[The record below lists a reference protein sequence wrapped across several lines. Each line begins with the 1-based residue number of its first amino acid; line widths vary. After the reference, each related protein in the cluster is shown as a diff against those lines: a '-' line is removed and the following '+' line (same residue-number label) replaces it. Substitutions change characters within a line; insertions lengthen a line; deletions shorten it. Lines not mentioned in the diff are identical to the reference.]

1 MTGVKEARQQA
12 FRRWVEYDNKAN
24 ELDDGVFKLEL
35 VMNKAYA
42 GIKVD
47 TEIYQSYEFFGQ
59 LWFDW
64 YNEYFREVDNHVRS
78 LGFKI
83 SYYPTTSLG
92 FDATK
97 SESSTYHDF
106 WIREAINV
114 DRFFVDTKSSS
125 GVFHRFMML
134 EDAMVTFGV
143 IDKLD
148 ENGYLE
154 LTALI
159 DKCIN
164 YLDNVVSEKIPRY
177 VELLKYMVE
186 KRDNARRSCDEYIRI
201 KMKENRQDS
210 VRDGRELNVN
220 NKRS

>member
-12 FRRWVEYDNKAN
+12 FKRWVEYDNKAN
-24 ELDDGVFKLEL
+24 DLEDRVFKLEL
-35 VMNKAYA
+35 AMNKAYM

-47 TEIYQSYEFFGQ
+47 TEVYQSYELLGR

-92 FDATK
+92 FNATK
-97 SESSTYHDF
+97 SELSTYHDF
-106 WIREAINV
+106 WIRESINV
-114 DRFFVDTKSSS
+114 DRFFVSTKSSS
-125 GVFHRFMML
+125 GTFHLFMML
-134 EDAMVTFGV
+134 EEALVKFGV

-148 ENGYLE
+148 ENGYVR
-154 LTALI
+154 LTDLI
-159 DKCIN
+159 GRCIE

-177 VELLKYMVE
+177 VELLKYVE
-186 KRDNARRSCDEYIRI
+186 DMRNDARRSCDEYIHSKIR
-201 KMKENRQDS
+201 ENRRDS
-210 VRDGRELNVN
+210 FKDGR
-220 NKRS
+220 

>member
-1 MTGVKEARQQA
+1 MIGVKEARQQA

-24 ELDDGVFKLEL
+24 ELEDRVFKLEL
-35 VMNKAYA
+35 AMNKAYA

-47 TEIYQSYEFFGQ
+47 TEMYQSYEFFGQ

-64 YNEYFREVDNHVRS
+64 YNEYFREVD
-78 LGFKI
+78 KI
-83 SYYPTTSLG
+83 SYYPTTSLD

-106 WIREAINV
+106 WTREAITV

-134 EDAMVTFGV
+134 EDAMVAFGV

>member
-1 MTGVKEARQQA
+1 MSNVKEARQQA
-12 FRRWVEYDNKAN
+12 FKRWVEYDNKAN
-24 ELDDGVFKLEL
+24 DLEDRVFKLEL
-35 VMNKAYA
+35 AMNKAYM

-47 TEIYQSYEFFGQ
+47 TEMYQSYELLGR

-83 SYYPTTSLG
+83 SYYTTTSLD

-134 EDAMVTFGV
+134 EDAMVKFGV

>member
-24 ELDDGVFKLEL
+24 ELGDRVFKLEL
-35 VMNKAYA
+35 AMNKAYA

-47 TEIYQSYEFFGQ
+47 TKMYQLYEFFGQ

-83 SYYPTTSLG
+83 SYYPATSLD

>member
-1 MTGVKEARQQA
+1 MTGVKEARQQS
-12 FRRWVEYDNKAN
+12 FKRWVEYDNKAN
-24 ELDDGVFKLEL
+24 ELEDRVFKLEL
-35 VMNKAYA
+35 AMNKAYA

-47 TEIYQSYEFFGQ
+47 TEIYQSYEFFGR

-83 SYYPTTSLG
+83 SYCPTTSLD
-92 FDATK
+92 FNATK
-97 SESSTYHDF
+97 SELSTYHDF

-114 DRFFVDTKSSS
+114 DRFFIDTKSSS

-134 EDAMVTFGV
+134 EDAMVKFGV
-143 IDKLD
+143 VDKLD

-154 LTALI
+154 LTSI
-159 DKCIN
+159 INKCID
-164 YLDNVVSEKIPRY
+164 YLDGVVSERIPKY
-177 VELLKYMVE
+177 IELLKYVEE
-186 KRDNARRSCDEYIRI
+186 KRDDARRSCDEYIRI

>member
-1 MTGVKEARQQA
+1 M
-12 FRRWVEYDNKAN
+12 D
-24 ELDDGVFKLEL
+24 
-35 VMNKAYA
+35 
-42 GIKVD
+42 
-47 TEIYQSYEFFGQ
+47 
-59 LWFDW
+59 
-64 YNEYFREVDNHVRS
+64 
-78 LGFKI
+78 
-83 SYYPTTSLG
+83 

>member
-1 MTGVKEARQQA
+1 MTGVKELRQQA
-12 FRRWVEYDNKAN
+12 FKCWVEYDNKAN
-24 ELDDGVFKLEL
+24 ELEDRVFKLEL
-35 VMNKAYA
+35 AMNKAYA

-47 TEIYQSYEFFGQ
+47 TEIYQSYEFFGR

-64 YNEYFREVDNHVRS
+64 YNEYFREVDNRVRS

-83 SYYPTTSLG
+83 SYYPTNSLD
-92 FDATK
+92 FNATK
-97 SESSTYHDF
+97 SELSTYHDF
-106 WIREAINV
+106 WIREVINI
-114 DRFFVDTKSSS
+114 DRFFIDTKSSS

-134 EDAMVTFGV
+134 EDAMVKFGV

-164 YLDNVVSEKIPRY
+164 YLDNVVSERIPRY
-177 VELLKYMVE
+177 IELLKYVEE
-186 KRDNARRSCDEYIRI
+186 KRDDARRSCDEYIRI

-210 VRDGRELNVN
+210 VRDGRELNVDS
-220 NKRS
+220 KGS

>member
-1 MTGVKEARQQA
+1 MTGVKELRQQA
-12 FRRWVEYDNKAN
+12 FKRWVEYDNKAN
-24 ELDDGVFKLEL
+24 ELEDRVFKLEL
-35 VMNKAYA
+35 AMNKAYL

-47 TEIYQSYEFFGQ
+47 TEIYQSYEFFGR

-64 YNEYFREVDNHVRS
+64 YNGYFREVDNHVRS

-83 SYYPTTSLG
+83 SYYPATSLD

-134 EDAMVTFGV
+134 EDAMVKFGV

>member
-24 ELDDGVFKLEL
+24 ELEDRVFKLEL
-35 VMNKAYA
+35 AMNKAFA

-47 TEIYQSYEFFGQ
+47 MEMYQSYELLGR

-83 SYYPTTSLG
+83 GYYPTNSLD

-134 EDAMVTFGV
+134 EDAMVKFGV